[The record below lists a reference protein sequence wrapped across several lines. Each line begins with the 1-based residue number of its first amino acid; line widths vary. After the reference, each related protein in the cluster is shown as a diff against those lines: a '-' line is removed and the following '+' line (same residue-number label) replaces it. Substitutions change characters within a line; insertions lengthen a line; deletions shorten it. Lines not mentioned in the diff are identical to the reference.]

1 MPPRCVSVRR
11 SGDDNNRR
19 QHENTTP
26 VRDRCRKVTDA
37 IVEDAPDCAAP
48 ELWRALTVAVEGIN
62 AALAGVN
69 VFAADTILTAVAE
82 ELGADLGGIE

>member
-1 MPPRCVSVRR
+1 MRTP
-11 SGDDNNRR
+11 
-19 QHENTTP
+19 TP

-62 AALAGVN
+62 QALGGVN

-82 ELGADLGGIE
+82 ELGCDLGGIE

>member
-1 MPPRCVSVRR
+1 MTAITLLPHGAPREAWSP
-11 SGDDNNRR
+11 
-19 QHENTTP
+19 TP

-48 ELWRALTVAVEGIN
+48 ELWRALTVAVEGLN

-69 VFAADTILTAVAE
+69 VFAADTILTAVAD
-82 ELGADLGGIE
+82 ELGCDLGGIE